1 MKPTTQREL
10 NTTCIYCGYEIRTK
24 SNMHKECEKRH
35 QEGLLNIKNQTKKYL
50 TESGDIESLEWMIR
64 DITVTSYI
72 SSDEQNK
79 QIKKGFE
86 EGILE
91 LLKESEIT
99 IEIKERID
107 RFKKHF
113 LFLAD

>member
-1 MKPTTQREL
+1 MEPTSQPEL
-10 NTTCIYCGYEIRTK
+10 IKTCIYCGYEIHTH
-24 SNMHKECEKRH
+24 SNMHKACKNRH

-50 TESGDIESLEWMIR
+50 IENGDIESLEWLIR
-64 DITVTSYI
+64 DIAVISCI